1 MPWPQNA
8 RNSPAGR
15 KNFFSADDPRRPR
28 SARWRKGFS
37 AVAPCRVAA
46 PASGGSAP
54 VGTPAPSRLSGTSPA
69 LSART
74 TSAPPYG
81 TDRCNSASVHRTDR
95 TDARTPSKGKSANA
109 GNRRELALPVEK
121 NHLEGGPRRS
131 QLPKAHAPD
140 ESLSFIRGDSS
151 SATEFRPPP
160 PISSTLLPLPHNVTS
175 IPLIPIPA
183 QFRDHQ
189 LPATRIGRPDH
200 IG

>member
-1 MPWPQNA
+1 MTHADPA
-8 RNSPAGR
+8 RRAGGRVFQRSSLVALPLPPAAALLP
-15 KNFFSADDPRRPR
+15 SALPPLLARAVLLLRFLLGPLPRRLT
-28 SARWRKGFS
+28 ARI
-37 AVAPCRVAA
+37 AA
-46 PASGGSAP
+46 IVPPSTGRTEL
-54 VGTPAPSRLSGTSPA
+54 TPAPLQKASPPTRA
-69 LSART
+69 TEGSLHS
-74 TSAPPYG
+74 
-81 TDRCNSASVHRTDR
+81 
-95 TDARTPSKGKSANA
+95 PSKRIILKGAH
-109 GNRRELALPVEK
+109 G
-121 NHLEGGPRRS
+121 RS

-151 SATEFRPPP
+151 HATEFRPPP